1 MGADGTIGRNKK
13 VAGEINCC
21 KFKARGYAGGIS
33 GRSVVIMELF
43 LLEHR
48 KLWRR
53 AGTKISVCV
62 CFLYLVIFGSI
73 LSFQWFNFG
82 SKVDFK
88 SSDFGK
94 NFDGYTA
101 IRDRQEYALSFGGE
115 LTDESMQQIIRD
127 YQRMESVDAKR
138 AWDLTD
144 WIILN
149 DWLRNLWPELHEAGS
164 SQVAVSYFEP
174 EKLTD
179 FYGRRQLVLERYLE
193 NNNQTGKEKE
203 YLLKIDEKVTKP
215 FHYGWMRGWQTLL
228 SITIDT
234 TADSMAL
241 FLAIVL
247 STLFAGEWH
256 DNTSSLLL
264 TTKNGWNKIAAAKI
278 VTGLVFTV
286 ELFIMIAICDI
297 ASQLFFMGTTGWDMP
312 VQLIKL
318 TAIAPMNMLQ
328 AEVYEWAFTL
338 LGMIGF
344 AGIVMLISSVVKS
357 NVLALLLSLAV
368 VYVPTVIDPYLP
380 FGLQKAL
387 SFIPLVGSGTDLFR
401 TYTFHIFGKYV
412 WSPYLLII
420 VPVLTGLVCMPFAV
434 KRWSSRIKM

>member
-1 MGADGTIGRNKK
+1 
-13 VAGEINCC
+13 
-21 KFKARGYAGGIS
+21 
-33 GRSVVIMELF
+33 MELF

-48 KLWRR
+48 KLWRK
-53 AGTKISVCV
+53 AGTKISVFI
-62 CFLYLVIFGSI
+62 CFLYVVVFGSI

-82 SKVDFK
+82 SKVDFT

-101 IRDRQEYALSFGGE
+101 IRDRQEYALSFGGV
-115 LTDESMQQIIRD
+115 LSDKSIQQIVGD
-127 YQRMESVDAKR
+127 YQRMESADAKK

-144 WIILN
+144 WIIIN
-149 DWLRNLWPELHEAGS
+149 DWLRNLWPELQEAGS
-164 SQVAVSYFEP
+164 YQVGISYFEP

-179 FYGRRQLVLERYLE
+179 FYGRRQLVLEKYLE

-203 YLLKIDEKVTKP
+203 YLLQIDEKVIRP
-215 FHYGWMRGWQTLL
+215 FYYGWIRGWQTLL

-234 TADSMAL
+234 SAESMAL

-256 DNTSSLLL
+256 DNTSPLVL
-264 TTKNGWNKIAAAKI
+264 TTKNGWEKIAFAKI
-278 VTGLVFTV
+278 ITGLAFTV
-286 ELFIMIAICDI
+286 ELFAIIAICDI

-328 AEVYEWAFTL
+328 AEIYEWAFTL
-338 LGMIGF
+338 LGMVGF
-344 AGIVMLISSVVKS
+344 AGIVMLISSAVKS

-368 VYVPTVIDPYLP
+368 VYVPTLIDPYLP
-380 FGLQKAL
+380 CGLQKAL
-387 SFIPLVGSGTDLFR
+387 SLIPLVGSGTDIFR

-412 WSPYLLII
+412 WSPYLLIT
-420 VPVLTGLVCMPFAV
+420 VPVLIGIVCMPFV
-434 KRWSSRIKM
+434 VRKWSSRIKA

>member
-1 MGADGTIGRNKK
+1 
-13 VAGEINCC
+13 
-21 KFKARGYAGGIS
+21 
-33 GRSVVIMELF
+33 MELF

-48 KLWRR
+48 KLWRK
-53 AGTKISVCV
+53 AGTKISVFI
-62 CFLYLVIFGSI
+62 CFLYVVVFGSI

-82 SKVDFK
+82 SKVDFT

-101 IRDRQEYALSFGGE
+101 IRDRQEYALSFGGV
-115 LTDESMQQIIRD
+115 LSDKSIQQIVGD
-127 YQRMESVDAKR
+127 YQRMESADAKK

-144 WIILN
+144 WMIIN
-149 DWLRNLWPELHEAGS
+149 DWLRNLWPELQEAGS
-164 SQVAVSYFEP
+164 YQVGISYFEP

-179 FYGRRQLVLERYLE
+179 FYGRRQLVLEKYLE

-203 YLLKIDEKVTKP
+203 YLLQIDEKVIRP
-215 FHYGWMRGWQTLL
+215 FYYGWIRGWQTLL

-234 TADSMAL
+234 SAESMAL

-256 DNTSSLLL
+256 DNTSPLVL
-264 TTKNGWNKIAAAKI
+264 TTKNGWEKIAVAKI
-278 VTGLVFTV
+278 ITGLTFTV
-286 ELFIMIAICDI
+286 ELFAIIAICDI

-328 AEVYEWAFTL
+328 AEIYEWAFTL
-338 LGMIGF
+338 LGMVGF
-344 AGIVMLISSVVKS
+344 AGIVMLISSAVKS

-368 VYVPTVIDPYLP
+368 VYVPTLIDPYLP
-380 FGLQKAL
+380 CGLQKAL
-387 SFIPLVGSGTDLFR
+387 SLIPLVGSGTDIFR

-412 WSPYLLII
+412 WSPYLLIT
-420 VPVLTGLVCMPFAV
+420 VPVLIGIVCMPFV
-434 KRWSSRIKM
+434 VRKWSSRIKA